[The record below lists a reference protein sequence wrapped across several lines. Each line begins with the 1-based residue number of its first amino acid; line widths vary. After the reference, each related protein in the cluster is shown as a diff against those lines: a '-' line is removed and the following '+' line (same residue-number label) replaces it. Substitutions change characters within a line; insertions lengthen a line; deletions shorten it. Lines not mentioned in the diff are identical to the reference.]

1 MGYQPDKNRYQT
13 MQYRRCGQSGLKL
26 PAISLGLWHN
36 FGDATLLE
44 NSRQLL
50 QRAFDLGI
58 THFDLANN
66 YGPPLVRPNVISGAF
81 CRRISCHGAMS

>member
-13 MQYRRCGQSGLKL
+13 MHYRRCGQSGLKL

-44 NSRQLL
+44 N
-50 QRAFDLGI
+50 
-58 THFDLANN
+58 
-66 YGPPLVRPNVISGAF
+66 
-81 CRRISCHGAMS
+81 

>member
-1 MGYQPDKNRYQT
+1 

-26 PAISLGLWHN
+26 PPFLSALHN
-36 FGDATLLE
+36 FGDATLIE

-58 THFDLANN
+58 THLISPITMAHLLAQQ
-66 YGPPLVRPNVISGAF
+66 NVTSDVF
-81 CRRISCHGAMS
+81 SRRIFNPGAMS